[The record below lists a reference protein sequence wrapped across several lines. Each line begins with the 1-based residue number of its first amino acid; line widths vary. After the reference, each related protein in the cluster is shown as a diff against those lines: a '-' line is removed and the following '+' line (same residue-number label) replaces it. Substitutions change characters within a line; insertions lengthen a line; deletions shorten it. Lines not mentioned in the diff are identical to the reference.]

1 MLGRRTRV
9 CCGFNNGVKKA
20 PGNEM
25 RNLIHIKCVSYLA
38 VL

>member
-9 CCGFNNGVKKA
+9 CYGFNNGVKKA

-25 RNLIHIKCVSYLA
+25 RNLTHIKCGRHLA
-38 VL
+38 VF